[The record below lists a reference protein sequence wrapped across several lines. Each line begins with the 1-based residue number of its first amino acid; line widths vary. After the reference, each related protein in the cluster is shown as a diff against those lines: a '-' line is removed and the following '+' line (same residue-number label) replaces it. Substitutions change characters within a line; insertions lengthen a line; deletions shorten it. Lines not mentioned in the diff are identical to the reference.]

1 LDSDKAKCSF
11 ATIRRCDVVLEI
23 DSQLF
28 AVGPGE
34 VVGPHPV
41 GASSYVLGCLLKLTE
56 PDDDEETRAAAEQRL
71 FDQWLAKRRRE
82 ASVTWHWGRT
92 SDMM

>member
-1 LDSDKAKCSF
+1 MAASRQTS
-11 ATIRRCDVVLEI
+11 IQEHVRPI
-23 DSQLF
+23 

-34 VVGPHPV
+34 VVDPHPV

-56 PDDDEETRAAAEQRL
+56 ADGDEETRAAAEQRL
-71 FDQWLAKRRRE
+71 IDQWLAKRSRE
-82 ASVTWHWGRT
+82 ASVTWYWGRT